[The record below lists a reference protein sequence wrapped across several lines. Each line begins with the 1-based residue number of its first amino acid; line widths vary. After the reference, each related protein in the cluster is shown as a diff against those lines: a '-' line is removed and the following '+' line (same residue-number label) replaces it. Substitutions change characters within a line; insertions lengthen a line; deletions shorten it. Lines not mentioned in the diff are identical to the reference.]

1 MKTISVRTVGGVVS
15 LALVGAAVLPAF
27 SDPPKAKKTTAK
39 SSGARPVGTVAG
51 LTLLPAET
59 ILDGSYSFQTLSAVA
74 KSPDNSE
81 RDLSGGAA
89 FSSSNPS
96 VVKVSNGVAYP
107 VGDGTAEITVS
118 VGGRS
123 AKSKVVVKNSRTD
136 AGLSFENTITPIL
149 VKNGCV
155 GSGCHGASRG
165 QGGFKASYFGYE
177 PQKDWEAIVKTNNG
191 RRVNF
196 AKPEMSLIVL
206 KPTGKGHFGGKRF
219 EPNGPEAR
227 LFIAW
232 VKAGAPFKPGE
243 GKKQAAVRQSG
254 TRLAGFDNA
263 ASNLVVPKLLTL
275 EVSPGM
281 RLIREANSSH
291 QLIVTAKYSDG
302 STRDVT
308 PFSRYACDDDGI
320 AVISP
325 LGKLT
330 ALRRGEANIMV
341 RYAGK
346 VGLAQF
352 VVQPQ
357 TPIANYPNLPVN
369 NFIDKAV
376 YTKLKTL
383 NLVPSDLCDDAT
395 FLRRVYFDL
404 IGTPPLPPMVRQFVE
419 DNDPQK
425 RRKLIDEL
433 LERPEFKD
441 YQTILWSDL
450 LRNTRQLLEEDGV
463 KAYTAFIRASFAEN
477 KPFDKFVRELL
488 TAKDSTFQVES
499 AAANYFRVT
508 SDATELTTSTTQI
521 FLGVR
526 TDCARCHNHPF
537 DRWSQDDFY
546 GFASFFARIRQ
557 YGGTADREIIIKS
570 EGDDLMRQPRTGQV
584 MPPKF
589 LTAELPIADAKGD
602 IRVHL
607 ANWIT
612 AKDNPFFA
620 KATVNRIWKQFFG
633 RGIVHPADDFRTTNP
648 PINAPLLDA
657 LSEDFVASGYD
668 MRHLIRTICN
678 SRTYQLSSKPNSTN
692 TDDTKNF
699 SHYYIKRLGASQLLD
714 TLTVATGV
722 EENFPGVRPGTKA
735 INLLDNSVG
744 SYFLDVFGRSRRLQ
758 VAEPSQETSMSQ
770 ALALMNGGTVNSKIV
785 SPNGRLSQLLA
796 RLGDRSEKQVL
807 TELYLATLARFP
819 SEKEVTQASAYIKKI
834 GVPREAY
841 EDLMWAMINSKEFLF
856 NH

>member
-1 MKTISVRTVGGVVS
+1 MKTISTRTLCG
-15 LALVGAAVLPAF
+15 LAMLTLIGSAVIPAL
-27 SDPPKAKKTTAK
+27 SDPPKGSKTSAPHPA
-39 SSGARPVGTVAG
+39 GAVAG

-59 ILDGSYSFQTLSAVA
+59 VLDGSYSFQTLSAVA
-74 KSPDNSE
+74 KSGDNSE
-81 RDLSGGAA
+81 RDVSSGAA
-89 FSSSNPS
+89 FSSSNAA
-96 VVKVSNGVAYP
+96 VVKVSNGIAYP

-118 VGGRS
+118 VGGKS
-123 AKSKVVVKNSRTD
+123 AKSKIVVKNSHTD
-136 AGLSFENTITPIL
+136 SNLSFENTITPIL

-155 GSGCHGASRG
+155 GSACHGSAKG
-165 QGGFKASYFGYE
+165 QGGFKVSYFGYE
-177 PQKDWEAIVKTNNG
+177 PQKDWESIAKGDNG

-196 AKPEMSLIVL
+196 AKPELSLIVL
-206 KPTGKGHFGGKRF
+206 KPTGKGHVGGKRF
-219 EPNGPEAR
+219 EPEGPEAR
-227 LFIAW
+227 LFTAW
-232 VKAGAPFKPGE
+232 VKAGAPFKPGDS
-243 GKKQAAVRQSG
+243 KKQAAIAKSG
-254 TRLAGFDNA
+254 TRLAGFED
-263 ASNLVVPKLLTL
+263 SKPSVVVPKLLGI
-275 EVSPGM
+275 EVAPGF
-281 RLIREANSSH
+281 RLIHEANTIH

-302 STRDVT
+302 SVRDVT
-308 PFSRYACDDDGI
+308 PFSRYVCDDDGI
-320 AVISP
+320 AAIFS

-352 VVQPQ
+352 IVQPQ
-357 TPIANYPNLPVN
+357 TPIANYPNLPVS

-376 YTKLKTL
+376 YAKLKTL
-383 NLVPSDLCDDAT
+383 NIVPSELCDDAT
-395 FLRRVYFDL
+395 YIRRIYFDL

-419 DNDPQK
+419 DNDSQK
-425 RRKLIDEL
+425 RTKLVDEL
-433 LERPEFKD
+433 LQRPEFKD
-441 YQTILWSDL
+441 YQTIIWSDL

-463 KAYTAFIRASFAEN
+463 KAYTSFIRESFAEN
-477 KPFDKFVRELL
+477 KPFDQFVRELL
-488 TAKDSTFQVES
+488 TAQGSTFHNET
-499 AAANYFRVT
+499 APANYFRVT
-508 SDATELTTSTTQI
+508 GDATELTTSTTQI

-546 GFASFFARIRQ
+546 GFASFFARVQQ
-557 YGGTADREIIIKS
+557 YGGTADREIVIKADGES
-570 EGDDLMRQPRTGQV
+570 LMRQPRTGQL

-589 LTAELPIADAKGD
+589 LTAELPLADTKGD
-602 IRVHL
+602 IRVAL

-633 RGIVHPADDFRTTNP
+633 RGIVQPVDDFRATNP
-648 PINAPLLDA
+648 PINAPLLNA
-657 LSEDFVASGYD
+657 LADDFTANGYD
-668 MRHLIRTICN
+668 LRHLIRTICT
-678 SRTYQLSSKPNSTN
+678 SRIYQLSSKVNSTN
-692 TDDTKNF
+692 ADDTKNF
-699 SHYYIKRLGASQLLD
+699 SHYFIKRLGPSQLLD

-770 ALALMNGGTVNSKIV
+770 ALALMNGGTVNNKIAA
-785 SPNGRLSQLLA
+785 PNGRLAQLIA
-796 RLGDRSEKQVL
+796 RLGDRSEKALL

-819 SEKEVTQASAYIKKI
+819 SDAEVTQASTYIKKI
-834 GVPREAY
+834 GNPREAY